1 MDKFEKYKNN
11 IVNEIKTVFKD
22 NLISLLLYGSYV
34 RGGYIY
40 KKSDI
45 NLLIVRGKRNNEE
58 LINLNNVF
66 KKYNKKLNL
75 ALPLVLTLDEIKTS
89 TDVYP
94 MEYIDIKDFHTVL
107 FGEDVF
113 KDIEIELKNLR
124 LELENQVKS
133 KLIHLRESF
142 VNFYNRKNVLK
153 IILLN
158 TLSSIIVILKNIL
171 RLNNK
176 ETTNDIKQLLIFTL
190 ELTGS
195 KVHSI
200 EKLVEYKKGQVKY
213 SKRQLLSLY
222 QGIIQ
227 EFEHMSDYVDKF
239 KV

>member
-1 MDKFEKYKNN
+1 MDKFEKYKSN

-45 NLLIVRGKRNNEE
+45 NLLIVREKRNNEE

-75 ALPLVLTLDEIKTS
+75 ALPLVLTLCEIKTS

-133 KLIHLRESF
+133 KLIHLRESL

-153 IILLN
+153 LILLN

-176 ETTNDIKQLLIFTL
+176 ETANDIKQLLIFTL

-195 KVHSI
+195 KLYFI

-213 SKRQLLSLY
+213 SKKQLLSLY
-222 QGIIQ
+222 QGIIE
-227 EFEHMSDYVDKF
+227 EFEHLADYVDKF